1 MKYCMI
7 FLFLPLKIQNFTYL
21 LFTNPKLVWLQL
33 VNWDEGGYK
42 YTDAPM
48 PRGEIVIGGPNVTMG
63 YFKNQ
68 AKTDEVY
75 KVWLVYT
82 QCSRHK
88 GFRALHFF

>member
-1 MKYCMI
+1 MNSKS
-7 FLFLPLKIQNFTYL
+7 
-21 LFTNPKLVWLQL
+21 VWWQL

-42 YTDAPM
+42 YTDTPK

-75 KVWLVYT
+75 KVQMRLIPTTRVPKICT
-82 QCSRHK
+82 IVACIIQQISTIS
-88 GFRALHFF
+88 HFANCTKLA